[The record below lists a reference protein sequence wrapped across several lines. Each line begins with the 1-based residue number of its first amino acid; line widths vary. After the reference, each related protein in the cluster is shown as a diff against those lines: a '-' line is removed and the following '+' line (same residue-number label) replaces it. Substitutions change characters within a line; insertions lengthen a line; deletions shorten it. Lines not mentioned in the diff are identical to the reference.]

1 MSLSKDFFNTLK
13 KDVAVSAAAFNIYSI
28 EAFISEYIHE
38 LIEIGDLP
46 DFQLCENTNHV
57 GSKGAYIHGFNIDT
71 NDNTEAVTLNLIVTR
86 SEEHTSELQSREN

>member
-38 LIEIGDLP
+38 LI
-46 DFQLCENTNHV
+46 
-57 GSKGAYIHGFNIDT
+57 S
-71 NDNTEAVTLNLIVTR
+71 
-86 SEEHTSELQSREN
+86 